1 MRKPLVIALVA
12 AFGLATFAI
21 SPSPVVG
28 GC

>member
-12 AFGLATFAI
+12 AFGLATIAL
-21 SPSPVVG
+21 SPSPVTG